1 MLCIYVT
8 YPKKIKKFA
17 KKGLTFEEKGDII
30 YKPSEMRARKL
41 KKSQKSSKNFEKSF
55 ENLLTNSR
63 ECDIINKLSK
73 RKSLLE
79 GSTRKFKKTLKK
91 V

>member
-8 YPKKIKKFA
+8 YSKKIKEICE
-17 KKGLTFEEKGDII
+17 KGLTFAKKGDII

-79 GSTRKFKKTLKK
+79 GSTRKFKKL
-91 V
+91 

>member
-1 MLCIYVT
+1 MLHIQ
-8 YPKKIKKFA
+8 KKIKKFV

-41 KKSQKSSKNFEKSF
+41 KKSQKSQKNFEKSF

-79 GSTRKFKKTLKK
+79 SSTRKFKKTLKK

>member
-1 MLCIYVT
+1 MCIYVT
-8 YPKKIKKFA
+8 YSKKIKKICE
-17 KKGLTFEEKGDII
+17 KGLTFDKKGDII

-63 ECDIINKLSK
+63 KCDIINKLSK

-79 GSTRKFKKTLKK
+79 SSTRKFKKL
-91 V
+91 

>member
-8 YPKKIKKFA
+8 YSKKIKKNCE
-17 KKGLTFEEKGDII
+17 KGLTFAGKGDII

-79 GSTRKFKKTLKK
+79 SSTRKFKKL
-91 V
+91 